1 MLRTVDTNLTNREK
15 NKKDTEEL
23 KSYFQ
28 QKMADL
34 KIK

>member
-1 MLRTVDTNLTNREK
+1 MLRQVDTNLTNTENR
-15 NKKDTEEL
+15 NKETEEL

-34 KIK
+34 KVN